1 MWAKSFAGI
10 LGGLLISILSLAT
23 FYYTL
28 PLPADA
34 KIMIGLITGWI
45 IWAGVMVWCY
55 SSESGK
61 QAWKR
66 ASIGV
71 LSLAVLNAA
80 LVLLKS

>member
-23 FYYTL
+23 LYYTL

-45 IWAGVMVWCY
+45 I
-55 SSESGK
+55 
-61 QAWKR
+61 
-66 ASIGV
+66 
-71 LSLAVLNAA
+71 
-80 LVLLKS
+80 